1 MGHLDSLYRLQTFQL
16 GRLNHALAHR
26 DHVVGEP
33 ALRLVDTCIA
43 SLYVS
48 CIDAGV
54 GAQARVLIDTYRK
67 PASAVLS
74 T

>member
-16 GRLNHALAHR
+16 GRLNHALAQR
-26 DHVVGEP
+26 DHVVNP
-33 ALRLVDTCIA
+33 RARHLIDLSIA

-48 CIDAGV
+48 CMDVGV

-67 PASAVLS
+67 PAALS
-74 T
+74 V

>member
-16 GRLNHALAHR
+16 GRLNHALAQR
-26 DHVVGEP
+26 DN
-33 ALRLVDTCIA
+33 AASDRARRLVDLCIA

-67 PASAVLS
+67 PASSRV
-74 T
+74 